1 MVERGCIL
9 MEETRPETENRMEI
23 ENRIRNLVWTV
34 SGDYTLEV
42 RPDVER
48 FGREKYCAL
57 YDGIRQGAFAKWFD
71 RETYQLYLVKK
82 IYCHAMEAPLKMI
95 AALVTEAAVSGRLLE
110 ERKGVEGIRRR

>member
-1 MVERGCIL
+1 

-57 YDGIRQGAFAKWFD
+57 M
-71 RETYQLYLVKK
+71 T
-82 IYCHAMEAPLKMI
+82 
-95 AALVTEAAVSGRLLE
+95 VSVRGRLQNGLTGK
-110 ERKGVEGIRRR
+110 RISFIWSKKYTAMRWRRR

>member
-1 MVERGCIL
+1 

-34 SGDYTLEV
+34 SGDYTLEI

-95 AALVTEAAVSGRLLE
+95 ARAGDRGGGERTASGGTEGCGRYPEARL
-110 ERKGVEGIRRR
+110 

>member
-1 MVERGCIL
+1 

-71 RETYQLYLVKK
+71 REAYQLYLVKK

-110 ERKGVEGIRRR
+110 ERKGVEAGS